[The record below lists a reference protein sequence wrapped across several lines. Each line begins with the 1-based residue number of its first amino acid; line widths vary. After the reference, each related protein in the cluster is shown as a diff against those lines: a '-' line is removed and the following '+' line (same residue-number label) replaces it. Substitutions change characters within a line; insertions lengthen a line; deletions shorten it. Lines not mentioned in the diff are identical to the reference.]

1 MAISLAWPVSGERR
15 ADWERMIQYH
25 GLCEVLPDRTKPGAV
40 EKAFRDWA
48 LKHRLAFVE
57 GENLVAFDAK
67 AFNPKDS
74 LDRAKFGFLLRY
86 IRPRDYAI
94 FRRDLETAFHLRS
107 MYVVD
112 ALKNYWVTEGVI
124 TESGGKVMA
133 NHDLLRLI
141 GFTYIDLM
149 QALDGVVKKEYLAE
163 IVNGLTTISPT
174 FGEDVGSYVVN
185 FDLLKERY
193 FDAEFLLHAAGQPVP
208 LRTLGQQMGMDDIED
223 VKMLLKEAKKRY
235 DLNIEIS
242 NDHVMCGPP
251 SQKSIEGLIT
261 REKNT
266 KSRLEQTESQLRDRL
281 KTIKDLLDRYNSREA
296 KILNECEHLKE
307 EGKMVWIK
315 AKVTRAA
322 VDQIAN
328 KRG

>member
-15 ADWERMIQYH
+15 ADWERMVQYH

-40 EKAFRDWA
+40 ERTFRDWA
-48 LKHRLAFVE
+48 QKRRLAYVE
-57 GENLVAFDAK
+57 GENMVAFDPK

-86 IRPRDYAI
+86 IRSRDYAV
-94 FRRDLETAFHLRS
+94 FKRDVETAFNLRS
-107 MYVVD
+107 MYVLD

-124 TESGGKVMA
+124 TEQGSQISA
-133 NHDLLRLI
+133 NRDLLRLI
-141 GFTYIDLM
+141 GFSYIDLI

-163 IVNGLTTISPT
+163 VVNGHAMVGPS
-174 FGEDVGSYVVN
+174 FGEELGAYVCN
-185 FDLLKERY
+185 FDLIKERF

-208 LRTLGQQMGMDDIED
+208 LRTIGHQMGVDDIED
-223 VKMLLKEAKKRY
+223 VKMILREAKKRF
-235 DLNIEIS
+235 DLNVEIS
-242 NDHVMCGPP
+242 NDHVMFGPP
-251 SQKSIEGLIT
+251 SQKAIEGLIT

-266 KSRLEQTESQLRDRL
+266 KGRLEQTETQLRERL

-296 KILNECEHLKE
+296 KILNEAEHLKD
-307 EGKMVWIK
+307 EGKMVWAK
-315 AKVTRAA
+315 AKIVRS
-322 VDQIAN
+322 VMDQIAN